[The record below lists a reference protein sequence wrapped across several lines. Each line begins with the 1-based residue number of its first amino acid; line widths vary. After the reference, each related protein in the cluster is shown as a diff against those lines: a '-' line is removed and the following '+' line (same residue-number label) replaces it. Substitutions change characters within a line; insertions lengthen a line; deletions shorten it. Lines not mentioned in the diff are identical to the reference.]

1 MLKVVSSNRFHQS
14 VVTVRD
20 KSKTS
25 RMAARIALPLFQ
37 SLMYKQ
43 RQMDASLP
51 LQEGISYLK
60 IGHFVK
66 VAEKWK

>member
-1 MLKVVSSNRFHQS
+1 
-14 VVTVRD
+14 
-20 KSKTS
+20 
-25 RMAARIALPLFQ
+25 MAARIALPLFQ